1 MSAVDAQAFLFGYTS
16 AMRPGIADAAERLSA
31 FADMQ
36 TAGETRKAMKDTASH
51 LRVAA
56 KALDALSTLADADES
71 PRNKAA
77 AKLLLDRL
85 EYAL

>member
-36 TAGETRKAMKDTASH
+36 PGDTRKAMKDAASH

-77 AKLLLDRL
+77 AKALLDQL
-85 EYAL
+85 EYVL